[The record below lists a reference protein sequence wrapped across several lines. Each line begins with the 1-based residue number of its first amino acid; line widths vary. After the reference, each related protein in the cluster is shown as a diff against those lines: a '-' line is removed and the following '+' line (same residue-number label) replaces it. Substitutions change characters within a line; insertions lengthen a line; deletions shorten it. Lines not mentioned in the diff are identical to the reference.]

1 MKFSKLAGCACALLV
16 TAVLRADEGMWTFDR
31 PPSQAIQQRYGFTV
45 TKDWLDHL
53 RLSSVR
59 FPEGSGSF
67 VSPNGLVL
75 TNHHVAL
82 EQLQKISTPQKNF
95 VADGFYART
104 RAEEV
109 KAADAE
115 LNVLISTEDVTAR
128 VVDAASKAPTAQA
141 ALDARKAEIARIE
154 KESVDQTGLRSDI
167 VMLYQGAQYWLY
179 RYKKYTDVRLVFAPE
194 QQMAFFGGDPD
205 NFTYP
210 RHDLDFAIFRVYE
223 DGQPIKSDNYL
234 KWNAKGAT
242 DQELVFVSGHPGSTD
257 RDDTVAELET
267 ERDVVYPANLKVVK
281 RRIDTLR
288 RYSSRGPEQARQAAS
303 RIFALENA
311 QKAFTGEDNGLLD
324 PKIFAKK
331 TADERALRDQVNR
344 KPELRAKYAAA
355 WDEMQRAQEA
365 RRRQYKA
372 ERFAQLRGS
381 SLAPLG
387 LLMVQYVAE
396 IAKPDEARLDGFHDA
411 QLPSLTFQLSSPAP
425 YYLPLEETLLADSL
439 QESLEE
445 LGPNDPFIRATL
457 AGRTPSD
464 AAAALIS
471 GTKLTDPTVRKQLI
485 DGGQEAV
492 AHSTDPL
499 IVLGRALDPIAR
511 AQQKALEHDVTSI
524 SSAARQKIGQAR
536 FAVYGTAAYPDATF
550 TLRLS
555 YGKVSGYPMNGT
567 KAPYK
572 TTFFGLYAESADFDD
587 QPPFRLAPRFNQKRA
602 QIEMAT
608 PLNFV
613 STNDIIGGNSG
624 SPVVNRAG
632 ELVGLIF
639 DGNIESLVGRFV
651 YEEERNRAVAVHA
664 GGIVHALRSVYD
676 AGPLAD
682 ELDPR

>member
-1 MKFSKLAGCACALLV
+1 MRFSKLAGCACALLV
-16 TAVLRADEGMWTFDR
+16 TAAVLRADEGMWTFDR
-31 PPSQAIQQRYGFTV
+31 PPSQTIQQRYGFTV

-82 EQLQKISTPQKNF
+82 EQLQKISTPQKNY

-104 RAEEV
+104 RAEEL

-223 DGQPIKSDNYL
+223 NGQPIKSDNYL

-267 ERDVVYPANLKVVK
+267 ERDVIYPESLKVVK
-281 RRIDTLR
+281 RRIATLR
-288 RYSSRGPEQARQAAS
+288 RYSNQGAEQARQAAS
-303 RIFALENA
+303 LIFGLENA
-311 QKAFTGEDNGLLD
+311 QKAYTGEYNGLMD

-331 TADERALRDQVNR
+331 QTDERAMREAIGR
-344 KPELRAKYAAA
+344 KADLKAMYAAA
-355 WDEMQRAQEA
+355 WDDMQRAQEA
-365 RRRQYKA
+365 RRRLYKT

-381 SLAPLG
+381 TLAPLG
-387 LLMVQYVAE
+387 LLIVQYVAE
-396 IAKPDEARLDGFHDA
+396 VAKPDTARL
-411 QLPSLTFQLSSPAP
+411 
-425 YYLPLEETLLADSL
+425 
-439 QESLEE
+439 
-445 LGPNDPFIRATL
+445 
-457 AGRTPSD
+457 
-464 AAAALIS
+464 
-471 GTKLTDPTVRKQLI
+471 
-485 DGGQEAV
+485 
-492 AHSTDPL
+492 
-499 IVLGRALDPIAR
+499 
-511 AQQKALEHDVTSI
+511 
-524 SSAARQKIGQAR
+524 
-536 FAVYGTAAYPDATF
+536 
-550 TLRLS
+550 
-555 YGKVSGYPMNGT
+555 
-567 KAPYK
+567 
-572 TTFFGLYAESADFDD
+572 
-587 QPPFRLAPRFNQKRA
+587 
-602 QIEMAT
+602 
-608 PLNFV
+608 
-613 STNDIIGGNSG
+613 
-624 SPVVNRAG
+624 
-632 ELVGLIF
+632 
-639 DGNIESLVGRFV
+639 
-651 YEEERNRAVAVHA
+651 
-664 GGIVHALRSVYD
+664 
-676 AGPLAD
+676 
-682 ELDPR
+682 